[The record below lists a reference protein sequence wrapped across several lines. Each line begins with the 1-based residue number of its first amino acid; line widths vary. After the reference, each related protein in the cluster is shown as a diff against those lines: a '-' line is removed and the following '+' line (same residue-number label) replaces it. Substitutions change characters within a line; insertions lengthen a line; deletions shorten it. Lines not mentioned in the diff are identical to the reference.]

1 MEGGGGK
8 RQLSLIGQLTTI
20 VGPFASGRE
29 RSGLGGCEG
38 GPPKA
43 NYRHVRDTASWPR
56 SQGAFDWPAPGM
68 LTLAVSPVYQRP
80 SGQLTDM
87 SGRLL
92 TDTCGSPLSS
102 KERRL
107 RW

>member
-1 MEGGGGK
+1 MGRGR

-20 VGPFASGRE
+20 VGPFASGRG
-29 RSGLGGCEG
+29 RGGVGGREG

-56 SQGAFDWPAPGM
+56 SQGAFDWPVPGM
-68 LTLAVSPVYQRP
+68 LALAVSPVYQWP

-87 SGRLL
+87 SGRFRS
-92 TDTCGSPLSS
+92 DTCGSPLSS
-102 KERRL
+102 KERRIC
-107 RW
+107 R